1 MGQTE
6 RNLVYYNK
14 IVLVT
19 DKHFHHLKKMLC
31 PVFTRVDAQGE
42 C

>member
-19 DKHFHHLKKMLC
+19 DKHFSSLEENIMPSVYKS
-31 PVFTRVDAQGE
+31 
-42 C
+42 